1 MNPIL
6 SKLISSIKFQIE
18 QLQFDFKWMADR
30 SEIYTESE
38 ISFLK
43 GRICGLGETLKL
55 INELNE
61 SLILQEKMDENF
73 SKMQSLLDELNVVID
88 KRNV

>member
-6 SKLISSIKFQIE
+6 SKLISSVHFQME
-18 QLQFDFKWMADR
+18 QLKFDFKWMTDQ
-30 SEIYTESE
+30 SEIYTDLE

-61 SLILQEKMDENF
+61 SLIVQEKMNNSF
-73 SKMQSLLDELNVVID
+73 RKIHSLLDELNVVID
-88 KRNV
+88 KRND